1 MAASTLAASTAHLG
15 RTSPTAAEEL
25 VAVSSRCAEF
35 AETITAAALYD
46 WDSPQRLR
54 ELSASRMPTAHEVA
68 EIASRLYRA
77 VAPAL
82 DLPHPDP
89 EAVRLASLASQIAP
103 LASDASHAERKS
115 VLATAG
121 HRWCCRPR
129 TAASLRA
136 GMRRSPPPPQQ
147 SPGRPRLPGGR
158 QLVSTQHVALP
169 VEAGDQVG
177 VRTAIVPSH
186 GSWPIS
192 LILTND
198 LAKEAH
204 SPRT

>member
-82 DLPHPDP
+82 DLPHPD
-89 EAVRLASLASQIAP
+89 
-103 LASDASHAERKS
+103 RKLS
-115 VLATAG
+115 G
-121 HRWCCRPR
+121 
-129 TAASLRA
+129 S
-136 GMRRSPPPPQQ
+136 RRSPA
-147 SPGRPRLPGGR
+147 R
-158 QLVSTQHVALP
+158 
-169 VEAGDQVG
+169 
-177 VRTAIVPSH
+177 
-186 GSWPIS
+186 
-192 LILTND
+192 
-198 LAKEAH
+198 
-204 SPRT
+204 SPRWPPMRHTLSANLY

>member
-15 RTSPTAAEEL
+15 RTRPTAAEEL

-54 ELSASRMPTAHEVA
+54 ELSASRMPTAHEAA

-115 VLATAG
+115 VLATAE

-136 GMRRSPPPPQQ
+136 GMRRSPRHRSNHRAARACRAVGNSSLLNMSHYQLIPPELHQMQ
-147 SPGRPRLPGGR
+147 ELLS
-158 QLVSTQHVALP
+158 QAVIS
-169 VEAGDQVG
+169 
-177 VRTAIVPSH
+177 
-186 GSWPIS
+186 GSQ
-192 LILTND
+192 
-198 LAKEAH
+198 
-204 SPRT
+204 